1 MQTMIVGSKVL
12 VDYPQEGERVVSRQY
27 TFRIAADGAERVLVS
42 VDEGQWQPARKAAGY
57 WWFDWQGY
65 EPGVHQ
71 LEARA
76 FRPGERPSTSETRRF
91 FVEL

>member
-1 MQTMIVGSKVL
+1 MRNTIVASKVA
-12 VDYPQEGERVVSRQY
+12 VDFPQESERVTSPQY
-27 TFRIAADGAERVLVS
+27 TFRIAVDGAERVLVS

-65 EPGVHQ
+65 EPGLHQ

-76 FRPGERPSTSETRRF
+76 FRPGERPATSETRRF
-91 FVEL
+91 VVEL